1 MMKHR
6 LSPTNIHKYF
16 VAFLFMRVTF
26 VMQGGLYMQT
36 ISTRF
41 DDDTIKRLD
50 EIAAHTEQPRSALI
64 KNAVGHYLD
73 YLAWYS
79 DTLNVAY
86 DDLETGRGVEHE
98 QVKAKVRE
106 LGLHVD

>member
-1 MMKHR
+1 
-6 LSPTNIHKYF
+6 
-16 VAFLFMRVTF
+16 
-26 VMQGGLYMQT
+26 MQT

-50 EIAAHTEQPRSALI
+50 EIATQTEQPRSALI
-64 KNAVGHYLD
+64 KNAIAHYLD

-79 DTLNVAY
+79 DTLSVAY
-86 DDLETGRGVEHE
+86 DDLKAGRIVEHE
-98 QVKAKVRE
+98 QVKAKVRG